1 VTSQAPIRQDNL
13 YLPRAAE
20 ITRVRPLTATE
31 KLFELRLLDGKD
43 LGHRPGQFIELSIL
57 GIGEAPISV
66 TSSPTRKG
74 SFELAVRATGNV
86 TNALHRAEPGTFVG
100 IRGPFGNGFPMDKI
114 VGRDLLFVAGGIGL
128 FPLRSAINYVLDNRN
143 SYGRVIILFGSR
155 RPSEQLFL
163 EEIAA
168 WRQSNAVEYHET
180 VDREEPGWKG
190 NVGVITTLFP
200 KIQIDP
206 ARTTAIIVGPPVM
219 YRFVVAECL
228 KKGLKETDVI
238 VSLERRM
245 KCGVGKCG
253 HCQIDNVL
261 VCQDGPVF
269 TIGQLQSL
277 REGV

>member
-1 VTSQAPIRQDNL
+1 VTSPVSTRQDNL

-20 ITRVRPLTATE
+20 ITKVRPLTATE
-31 KLFELRLLDGKD
+31 KLFEIRLLDGKD
-43 LGHRPGQFIELSIL
+43 LGHRPGQFVELSIL

-74 SFELAVRATGNV
+74 PFQLAVRAAGNV
-86 TNALHRAEPGTFVG
+86 TNALHKAEPGTFIG
-100 IRGPFGNGFPMDKI
+100 IRGPFGNGFPMDKLT
-114 VGRDLLFVAGGIGL
+114 GRDLLFIAGGIGL
-128 FPLRSAINYVLDNRN
+128 FPLRSAIQYALDNRN
-143 SYGRVIILFGSR
+143 LYGRVIILFGSR

-168 WRQSNAVEYHET
+168 WRQNNTIEYHET

-200 KIQIDP
+200 RVQIDP
-206 ARTTAIIVGPPVM
+206 THTTAIIVGPPVM
-219 YRFVVAECL
+219 YRFVIAECL

-253 HCQIDNVL
+253 HCQTDNVL
-261 VCQDGPVF
+261 VCQEGPVF
-269 TIGQLQSL
+269 TLGQLQSL